1 VNVKTIGLVLSAWLL
16 AAGWGSAQTARND
29 DKEPAERRTVTSRH
43 YEDIEVLRRILLGRL
58 QKMYGPSYRTGLTG
72 KSVYTLSGTDGNRQ
86 WVRSAT
92 GYGNATNNPYNPNTT
107 VSGGGYRATGKDS
120 SVLSPA
126 FNLEGVYLKG
136 QGVVYTVTL
145 PPPEGDPRALSSS
158 RTGKPLSEWDR
169 MRSLVRHEKGADG
182 DKADGVKKPSLT
194 ETFLKVLA
202 ENGHHFTRLD
212 DKETLTLVVTFRRP
226 SFLER
231 LSGAEVLF
239 RGQYDSTTATGQHVR
254 ALGEKMKANKA
265 IEVKDVA
272 LAVRDYELLGD
283 LHLRQ
288 GKSQDALGS
297 YARAMELL
305 KRYPDKGSDAKQLAG
320 IYGKVAQAYLA
331 LQQTQAAHKAIE
343 ISLSY
348 MKNIDEAS
356 STAKGAKGTR
366 ASNLPAKLI
375 ISASKK
381 LLDQAGTGKVP
392 FAEFVKEAKVEYL
405 PFAAKTKEG
414 GKEK

>member
-1 VNVKTIGLVLSAWLL
+1 MNVKTIGLVLSAWLL

-29 DKEPAERRTVTSRH
+29 DKEPAERRTVTSRT

-58 QKMYGPSYRTGLTG
+58 QKMYGPSYRTIGLTG
-72 KSVYTLSGTDGNRQ
+72 KSGYTLDGNRQ
-86 WVRSAT
+86 WVRST
-92 GYGNATNNPYNPNTT
+92 SIYSNTPTNPYDPNTT
-107 VSGGGYRATGKDS
+107 ASGSGYRATRKES

-136 QGVVYTVTL
+136 QGVVYTLTL
-145 PPPEGDPRALSSS
+145 PPPEGDPRTLSSS

-169 MRSLVRHEKGADG
+169 MRSVVRHDKGADG

-231 LSGAEVLF
+231 LSGAEILF
-239 RGQYDSTTATGQHVR
+239 RSPSDSTVVTGQYVR
-254 ALGEKMKANKA
+254 ALGEKVKANKT
-265 IEVKDVA
+265 IEAKDVA

-288 GKSQDALGS
+288 GKTQEALSS
-297 YARAMELL
+297 YARAMEVL
-305 KRYPDKGSDAKQLAG
+305 KRYGDKGSDAKQLAG

-331 LQQTQAAHKAIE
+331 LQQTDAARRAIE
-343 ISLSY
+343 MSLTY
-348 MKNIDEAS
+348 MKNIDEGS

-392 FAEFVKEAKVEYL
+392 FTEFVKEAKVEYL
-405 PFAAKTKEG
+405 PFAARTKEG